1 LGGIADDP
9 ACQRILETQQDLAGP
24 KPRTSWEP
32 SRDSNGDA
40 DKGFETSRL
49 GACGLRLSARLFM
62 LAVKHCF
69 PIRLLDVS
77 CRLRSEFAFASTASC
92 EGQDPSYTYL
102 LRWYIPFPIACCA
115 HIEPRTPVLVFP
127 YDL

>member
-1 LGGIADDP
+1 MLRTESFIGGIDLEAHSKPKSSDSRPRSSGSDEE
-9 ACQRILETQQDLAGP
+9 LETSG
-24 KPRTSWEP
+24 T
-32 SRDSNGDA
+32 
-40 DKGFETSRL
+40 

-127 YDL
+127 YDLTG